1 MTLAKTQYETD
12 YKEWTKS
19 NSNLIFEKKNRKRTK
34 GIKYFL
40 NQKIGHNLIKKKA
53 IPR

>member
-19 NSNLIFEKKNRKRTK
+19 NSNLIFEKKKQEANSGYKIFFESENR
-34 GIKYFL
+34 
-40 NQKIGHNLIKKKA
+40 A
-53 IPR
+53 